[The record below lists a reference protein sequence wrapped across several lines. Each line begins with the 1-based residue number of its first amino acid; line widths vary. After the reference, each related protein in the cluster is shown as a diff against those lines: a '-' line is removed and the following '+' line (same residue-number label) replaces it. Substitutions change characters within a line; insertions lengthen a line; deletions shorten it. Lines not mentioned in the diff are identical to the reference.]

1 VKKLTVILVSIALLA
16 GLSAG
21 FVIGARVG
29 VDEFLYA
36 DAQYKAAILA
46 WQLEAL
52 HAQKTPLVVTGL
64 ETALNAELARHGR
77 YMESRL
83 AWLWPDMRPEDE
95 RAIGGAG
102 DYRIAHPFEEPDES
116 TEGQRIMKEYRNKV
130 IEHYRNRELVRQR

>member
-46 WQLEAL
+46 WQLDAL
-52 HAQKTPLVVTGL
+52 QAKKDGPVITQM

-83 AWLWPDMRPEDE
+83 TWLWPDMRAADDRP
-95 RAIGGAG
+95 IGEAV
-102 DYRIAHPFEEPDES
+102 DYRIAHPFEEPDEFAP
-116 TEGQRIMKEYRNKV
+116 EPIQKQYRNKV